1 MNLFYFVD
9 NKLGGVSSLNYNL
22 ASHAPATGTNQ
33 VVIHITAKEERMTRV
48 NLVYPDSQ
56 NVDFVYSLNDNAY
69 SVARRLR
76 RLLPAEPG
84 GLVTNYQF
92 EMQMLDHHPVPQ
104 TVYQLVHDEYNVG
117 VAVKY
122 GHVAD
127 VFIAHNRFIF
137 ERLRELLPDR
147 KQDIFFLKH
156 GVPIPS
162 FYREHSL
169 NQKEGLRPLK
179 LLFLGR
185 MDLRKGID
193 DLPVIDDLLASSG
206 IAVEWTCIGNG
217 PALEALKSKWAKKG
231 VGFISPSKNE
241 EVLKIASEH
250 DIFVLPTKFEGS
262 PVSLLETMS
271 VGLVPVISD
280 LPGGIREVVNEQTG
294 FRVTVDD
301 NEGFAAA
308 IARLHND
315 RDLLQKLSAG
325 CREEIMKNYDIRQT
339 AAAYHELF
347 RQYAARFSP
356 KRLKKLKIG
365 ARLDQPWLP
374 SFIKRSIRLAFE
386 KTPSPGKK

>member
-1 MNLFYFVD
+1 MNLIYFVD

-22 ASHAPATGTNQ
+22 ASHAPDRGTDQ
-33 VVIHITAKEERMTRV
+33 IVIHIAAKEEKMTRAD
-48 NLVYPDSQ
+48 LVYPDSQ

-69 SVARRLR
+69 SVARRLW
-76 RLLPAEPG
+76 RLLPMEPG
-84 GLVTNYQF
+84 VLVTNYEF
-92 EMQMLDHHPVPQ
+92 EMQMLDQHTLPQ

-137 ERLRELLPDR
+137 ERLLDLLPNR

-162 FYREHSL
+162 FYRDHGL
-169 NQKEGLRPLK
+169 NEKEALRPLK

-185 MDLRKGID
+185 MDPRKGID
-193 DLPVIDDLLASSG
+193 DLPVIDDLLTRKG
-206 IAVEWTCIGNG
+206 VAVEWTCIGNG
-217 PALEALKSKWAKKG
+217 PALEALKKKWANKG

-294 FRVTVDD
+294 FRITVDD

-308 IARLHND
+308 IACLHND
-315 RDLLQKLSAG
+315 RDLLRKLSVG
-325 CREEIMKNYDIRQT
+325 CREEIIKNYDVRQT
-339 AAAYHELF
+339 AAAYHDLF
-347 RQYAARFSP
+347 RQYATRFSP
-356 KRLKKLKIG
+356 KRLKKLKLG
-365 ARLDQPWLP
+365 ARLDQSWLP

-386 KTPSPGKK
+386 KSILPGKK

>member
-1 MNLFYFVD
+1 M
-9 NKLGGVSSLNYNL
+9 
-22 ASHAPATGTNQ
+22 
-33 VVIHITAKEERMTRV
+33 MTRAD
-48 NLVYPDSQ
+48 LIYPDSR

-76 RLLPAEPG
+76 CLLPAEPG
-84 GLVTNYQF
+84 ALVANYEF
-92 EMQMLDHHPVPQ
+92 EMQMLDQHPVPQ
-104 TVYQLVHDEYNVG
+104 TVYQLVHDEYNLG
-117 VAVKY
+117 LAVKY
-122 GHVAD
+122 GHIAD
-127 VFIAHNRFIF
+127 VFIAHNQFIF
-137 ERLRELLPDR
+137 ERLLDLLPDR
-147 KQDIFFLKH
+147 KPDIFFLKH

-162 FYREHSL
+162 FYRMHDKSE
-169 NQKEGLRPLK
+169 KDRLRPLK

-185 MDLRKGID
+185 MDPRKGID
-193 DLPVIDDLLASSG
+193 DLPVIDGLLVGMG

-217 PALEALKSKWAKKG
+217 PALEALKNKWVRAG

-280 LPGGIREVVNEQTG
+280 LPGGIREVVNDQTG
-294 FRVTVDD
+294 FRVAVDD

-308 IARLHND
+308 IARLYND

-325 CREEIMKNYDIRQT
+325 CREEIMKNYDVRQT
-339 AAAYHELF
+339 AAAYHDLF
-347 RQYAARFSP
+347 GQYATRYSP

-365 ARLDQPWLP
+365 ARLDQSWLP
-374 SFIKRSIRLAFE
+374 SFIKRSIRLVLE
-386 KTPSPGKK
+386 KSLPPGKK